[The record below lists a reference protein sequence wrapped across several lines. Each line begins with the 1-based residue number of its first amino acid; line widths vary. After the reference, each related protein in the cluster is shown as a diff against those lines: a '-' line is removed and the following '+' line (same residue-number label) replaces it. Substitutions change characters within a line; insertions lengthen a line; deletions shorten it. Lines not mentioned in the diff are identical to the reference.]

1 MPIACYNPGC
11 KGGVFLTR
19 SKASIEATAKWENK
33 AYDKV
38 LVRLPRGTKA
48 AIVATGST
56 VNGFIV
62 RAVQAALDNV
72 QAATDQSDGPGETTD
87 GE

>member
-1 MPIACYNPGC
+1 M
-11 KGGVFLTR
+11 TR
-19 SKASIEATAKWENK
+19 SKASIEATAKWESK

-48 AIVATGST
+48 AIVATGAT

-62 RAVQAALDNV
+62 RAVQAALDNTPPTAPER
-72 QAATDQSDGPGETTD
+72 QPTAKKTTPGQ
-87 GE
+87 